1 MIANEGTADGMMKEL
16 ERGFGGQLFAPQ
28 DPGYDDAR
36 KVYNAM
42 IDRRPALIARC
53 ADARDVA
60 RTIGFART
68 HDLPLAVRGGGH
80 SGPGLGVCDD
90 GVVAELS
97 LLNEITVNPETR
109 TARVGGGCTWG
120 QVDRDQSRLRPQQ
133 PLPHQPE
140 HRAAGVTSTTRRI
153 ESPTQHNQEGGAQCR
168 SSTSR

>member
-68 HDLPLAVRGGGH
+68 HDLPLAVRGGG
-80 SGPGLGVCDD
+80 
-90 GVVAELS
+90 
-97 LLNEITVNPETR
+97 R

-140 HRAAGVTSTTRRI
+140 HRPAGVTSTTRRI